1 MRRVVPAVVVG
12 LICLAVWWWW
22 PSERKQIRAQ
32 LERLATAV
40 SVLEGE
46 SDLERMARVASLG
59 SGLATDVSVQAAG
72 RTLAGR
78 DAVLVAA
85 RAAAS
90 AGRTFVVDIEDA
102 DITLAPDGAHAD
114 AHVVVRVDDDY
125 QALSVSLLRADG
137 VWLVDSVEADPPL
150 RRPGTG
156 APR

>member
-1 MRRVVPAVVVG
+1 MPAALAG
-12 LICLAVWWWW
+12 LICLSVWGWW
-22 PSERKQIRAQ
+22 PSPQKQVRAQ
-32 LERLATAV
+32 LDRLASAV
-40 SVLEGE
+40 SGREGE

-59 SGLATDVSVQAAG
+59 SGLTADVCVQAAG

-102 DITLAPDGAHAD
+102 DITLAPDGARAD
-114 AHVVVRVDDDY
+114 ADVVVRVDDDY

-137 VWLVDSVEADPPL
+137 IWLVDRVEADAPL
-150 RRPGTG
+150 RRPGIG
-156 APR
+156 ATR